1 MVVFA
6 STLIVGQ
13 PQVQGLCIIDK
24 IIIIMCH
31 FSSNNVVIM
40 ASLSIVLK
48 SCECIPVV
56 VK

>member
-1 MVVFA
+1 MCVMCA
-6 STLIVGQ
+6 SLVANFSH
-13 PQVQGLCIIDK
+13 
-24 IIIIMCH
+24 H

-40 ASLSIVLK
+40 ASLSVVLK